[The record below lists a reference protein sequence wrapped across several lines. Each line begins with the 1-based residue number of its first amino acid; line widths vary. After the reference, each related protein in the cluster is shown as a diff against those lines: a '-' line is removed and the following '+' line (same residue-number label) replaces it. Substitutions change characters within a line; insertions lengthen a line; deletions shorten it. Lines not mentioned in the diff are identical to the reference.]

1 MRPADRE
8 KINSGPNSGH
18 VRELARSFLELSN
31 LRSKGAIIN
40 SAPPATQIV
49 ASDNKHRSIAPS
61 VQDVCGGLAKEAQVS
76 KWSFFG
82 KVVPERVPV
91 TWGTPLQGA
100 AQSPVGFSFTFRVAI
115 HNSQVV
121 VDVEVTEG
129 TPDLS
134 TLRNAA
140 ADCVRTITD
149 LVGYTRGCYLDVE
162 IISAVSQETNDW
174 AVFGIEIPVLASRR
188 EDKQIGVLDAQLIK
202 AVGTSIPAQIVLAD
216 FREAMGMPVG
226 TGFFCYRAIEAM
238 MQSMKAAPQ
247 ENDGPAWDR
256 LRGTLCIDRSALDEI
271 KEHADLPRHGK
282 PSVIT
287 DAERARV
294 FELADQ
300 IIERFLEYLIRGE
313 KALPAEEFSILKGNT
328 PSP

>member
-1 MRPADRE
+1 
-8 KINSGPNSGH
+8 
-18 VRELARSFLELSN
+18 
-31 LRSKGAIIN
+31 
-40 SAPPATQIV
+40 
-49 ASDNKHRSIAPS
+49 
-61 VQDVCGGLAKEAQVS
+61 
-76 KWSFFG
+76 
-82 KVVPERVPV
+82 
-91 TWGTPLQGA
+91 
-100 AQSPVGFSFTFRVAI
+100 
-115 HNSQVV
+115 
-121 VDVEVTEG
+121 
-129 TPDLS
+129 
-134 TLRNAA
+134 
-140 ADCVRTITD
+140 
-149 LVGYTRGCYLDVE
+149 
-162 IISAVSQETNDW
+162 
-174 AVFGIEIPVLASRR
+174 
-188 EDKQIGVLDAQLIK
+188 
-202 AVGTSIPAQIVLAD
+202 
-216 FREAMGMPVG
+216 
-226 TGFFCYRAIEAM
+226 